1 PEGRSI
7 VVLAK
12 QRFHLRERDLAS
24 LGATF
29 VHFSAHTR
37 MSGVDIG
44 ERQIRKGAADAI
56 LRHAERLGQ
65 PFPRA
70 VQTAVDKVA
79 RRGSTPL
86 IVSDEARVLGIIE
99 LKDIVKGG

>member
-1 PEGRSI
+1 
-7 VVLAK
+7 VLAK
-12 QRFHLRERDLAS
+12 QRFQLRERDLAA

-56 LRHAERLGQ
+56 MKHVEATGSV
-65 PFPRA
+65 FPKGMQST
-70 VQTAVDKVA
+70 VQEVA

-86 IVSDEARVLGIIE
+86 LVRTVGACSASSSSRTS
-99 LKDIVKGG
+99 